1 MSEVQQLRKCARCH
15 CNILLETYFSKNRKG
30 QYNKTCD
37 RCRVRCKCPH
47 CEYTCSKNSHLKTH
61 IKFVHTKVKDFE
73 CPTCDY
79 KCSDNGSLKKHIKQ
93 IHTKIKDFECG
104 LCNYKCSTNGSL
116 NKHIKQLHTKVKD
129 FQCSTC
135 DYKCSTNGN
144 LQKHIKFV
152 HAKIKD
158 VQCQHCEYKC
168 STNSTLKQHIKMVHT
183 KIKDVRCPID
193 GCDFKSSTNGNLQQ
207 HIKMVH
213 TKIKDFECLTCEYK
227 CSKNSD
233 LQRHIKICV
242 GNEQGSSGEVKI
254 KKVLNEMKIDYQYNS
269 SHEVKNENNN
279 YLRWD
284 FIITSCEEPL
294 FIEYDGRQHFEPVEH
309 WGGQK
314 AFEQTKKYDKLKDDY
329 CNDNGYLLLRIPYT
343 EYGNIPQLITDFI
356 CENTN
361 WGYE

>member
-1 MSEVQQLRKCARCH
+1 MSEVQQLKKCARCH

-30 QYNKTCD
+30 QYNQTCD

-47 CEYTCSKNSHLKTH
+47 CEYTCSSNADLQKHVKRIHNK
-61 IKFVHTKVKDFE
+61 IKDFQ
-73 CPTCDY
+73 CPHCDH
-79 KCSDNGSLKKHIKQ
+79 KCSENGNLQAHIKQ

-104 LCNYKCSTNGSL
+104 LCNYKCSTNGHL
-116 NKHIKQLHTKVKD
+116 HQHIKA
-129 FQCSTC
+129 
-135 DYKCSTNGN
+135 
-144 LQKHIKFV
+144 V
-152 HAKIKD
+152 HSKIKD
-158 VQCQHCEYKC
+158 VKCPTCEYKC
-168 STNSTLKQHIKMVHT
+168 STNSDLQRHIKA
-183 KIKDVRCPID
+183 
-193 GCDFKSSTNGNLQQ
+193 
-207 HIKMVH
+207 VH
-213 TKIKDFECLTCEYK
+213 TKIKDFECLTCVYN